1 MFGQR
6 TAKALVAAALLLAI
20 AGAMVGEYV
29 HTDDGCRVEIH
40 CLACRL
46 AVGTTA
52 VSGAPLPSTPTL
64 AHDGSVVALAQRPGE
79 APHTPTGP
87 SRGPPHS

>member
-1 MFGQR
+1 MLSRR

-29 HTDDGCRVEIH
+29 HTDDGCPVEIH

-64 AHDGSVVALAQRPGE
+64 SHDGSIAVPAQQPRD
-79 APHTPTGP
+79 AAHTPPGP
-87 SRGPPHS
+87 SRGPPLS